1 MDNMDKKQKSQF
13 VKFFL
18 VSLVL
23 LAASFCWHEIANP
36 TFFSRLLNVSATEAI
51 YLAKRFQFSAMLWFT
66 AGAYIMGHAILKLK
80 KNEKNEGK
88 EADKKQ
94 ETGEE

>member
-1 MDNMDKKQKSQF
+1 MDKKQKSQF

-36 TFFSRLLNVSATEAI
+36 TFFSRLPNVSATEAI

-66 AGAYIMGHAILKLK
+66 AGAYIMGFAILKLK
-80 KNEKNEGK
+80 KSEKNE
-88 EADKKQ
+88 EQEVNEKQ
-94 ETGEE
+94 EMDEK

>member
-1 MDNMDKKQKSQF
+1 MDKKQKSQF

-36 TFFSRLLNVSATEAI
+36 TFFSRLPNVSATEAI

-66 AGAYIMGHAILKLK
+66 AGAYIMGFAILKLK
-80 KNEKNEGK
+80 KSEKNE
-88 EADKKQ
+88 EQEVSEKQ
-94 ETGEE
+94 EMDEK

>member
-1 MDNMDKKQKSQF
+1 MDKKQKSQF

-36 TFFSRLLNVSATEAI
+36 TFFFRLPNVSATEAI

-66 AGAYIMGHAILKLK
+66 AGAYIMGFAILKLK
-80 KNEKNEGK
+80 KSEKNE
-88 EADKKQ
+88 EQEVSEKQ
-94 ETGEE
+94 EMDEK

>member
-1 MDNMDKKQKSQF
+1 MDKKQKSQF

-23 LAASFCWHEIANP
+23 LATSFCWHEIANP
-36 TFFSRLLNVSATEAI
+36 TFFSRLPNVSATEAI

-80 KNEKNEGK
+80 KSEKNE
-88 EADKKQ
+88 EQEVSEKQ
-94 ETGEE
+94 EMDEK

>member
-36 TFFSRLLNVSATEAI
+36 TFFSRLPNVSATEAI

-66 AGAYIMGHAILKLK
+66 AGAYIMGFAILKLK
-80 KNEKNEGK
+80 KSEKNE
-88 EADKKQ
+88 EQEVSEKQ
-94 ETGEE
+94 EMDEK

>member
-1 MDNMDKKQKSQF
+1 MDKKQKSQF

-23 LAASFCWHEIANP
+23 LAASFCWHEIADP
-36 TFFSRLLNVSATEAI
+36 TFFSRLPNVSAEEAI

-66 AGAYIMGHAILKLK
+66 AGAYIMGFAILKLK
-80 KNEKNEGK
+80 KSEKNE
-88 EADKKQ
+88 EQEVSEKQ
-94 ETGEE
+94 EMDEK

>member
-1 MDNMDKKQKSQF
+1 MDKKQKSQF

-23 LAASFCWHEIANP
+23 LATSFCWHEIANP
-36 TFFSRLLNVSATEAI
+36 TFFSRLPNVSATEAI

-66 AGAYIMGHAILKLK
+66 AGAYIMGFAILKLK
-80 KNEKNEGK
+80 KSEKNE
-88 EADKKQ
+88 EQEVSEKQ
-94 ETGEE
+94 EMDEK

>member
-36 TFFSRLLNVSATEAI
+36 TFFFRLPNVSATEAI

-66 AGAYIMGHAILKLK
+66 AGAYIMGFAILKLK
-80 KNEKNEGK
+80 KSEKNE
-88 EADKKQ
+88 EQEVSEKQ
-94 ETGEE
+94 EMDEK

>member
-1 MDNMDKKQKSQF
+1 MDKKQKSQF

-23 LAASFCWHEIANP
+23 LATSFCWHEIADP
-36 TFFSRLLNVSATEAI
+36 TFFSRLPNVSATEAI

-80 KNEKNEGK
+80 KSEKNE
-88 EADKKQ
+88 EQEVSEKQ
-94 ETGEE
+94 EMDEK

>member
-1 MDNMDKKQKSQF
+1 MDKKQKSQF

-36 TFFSRLLNVSATEAI
+36 TFFSVYQMFQLQKLFILQNVFSFRLCFGLLLGPI
-51 YLAKRFQFSAMLWFT
+51 LWAMP
-66 AGAYIMGHAILKLK
+66 Y
-80 KNEKNEGK
+80 
-88 EADKKQ
+88 
-94 ETGEE
+94 